1 MIPIL
6 QKKFARVTFAHL
18 AVLLLVVLGT
28 VGVVKFFGKRG
39 EWRVIKIQ
47 VIGKDWSTVPNA
59 VYSGYRPPY
68 WLAESVKKND
78 VELSVGGGKIA
89 EVVDVE
95 QYSRGGPDYDM
106 YLTVRINGILNAK
119 TNKYVFKGRA
129 IEVGAPVELRL
140 DRALVFGQITS
151 DHVPPEGYK
160 TTHVVVTALY
170 RNADPWIINNIKIGD
185 AMSGGPDGRVVAE
198 VLALTTEPTR
208 GRLLFTDSAA
218 AGRISASGDLFIDRD
233 PKLQDLHVRAR
244 LLVEK
249 HNDEW
254 FFGGYQ
260 AIKAGNLLWL
270 YFPNVNLKSMEI
282 ESVEKSETN
291 EKPQR

>member
-1 MIPIL
+1 M
-6 QKKFARVTFAHL
+6 
-18 AVLLLVVLGT
+18 
-28 VGVVKFFGKRG
+28 
-39 EWRVIKIQ
+39 
-47 VIGKDWSTVPNA
+47 
-59 VYSGYRPPY
+59 
-68 WLAESVKKND
+68 
-78 VELSVGGGKIA
+78 ELSVGGGKIA

-254 FFGGYQ
+254 FFGGHQ

-291 EKPQR
+291 EKPQQ